1 MITWPIFVA
10 LFLSIIAVFFSLRSE
25 ENKVKKE
32 RKQEELEAFKKQDLD
47 RRKKQFEN
55 EEKQQIQ

>member
-47 RRKKQFEN
+47 KRKKQFEN